1 MLFSEQKLRRKVCHK
16 SNPTDIQYLL
26 QIDTS
31 VPQSDTNDDRII
43 KLHTPSLS
51 EFLVTCE
58 CKFPVILV
66 CVSTRNQLYYYFI
79 EEPPPLL
86 HRVSSIQS
94 TNYVGN
100 TNRFP
105 CWYYYYYNHPRDH
118 WGWQGRWW
126 YFDWLASGTVTRI
139 KCENNTYSSY
149 YLRCALLCGST
160 FASVSFFWE
169 SRKYFSIRMCL
180 KMKFIEIN
188 VFP

>member
-1 MLFSEQKLRRKVCHK
+1 MGVLFSEQKLRRKVCHK

-43 KLHTPSLS
+43 KLHTHSLS

-94 TNYVGN
+94 TNYAGN
-100 TNRFP
+100 INRFP
-105 CWYYYYYNHPRDH
+105 CRYYYYYHHPRDH
-118 WGWQGRWW
+118 WGGKGGGGILIDWQVGR
-126 YFDWLASGTVTRI
+126 
-139 KCENNTYSSY
+139 
-149 YLRCALLCGST
+149 
-160 FASVSFFWE
+160 
-169 SRKYFSIRMCL
+169 
-180 KMKFIEIN
+180 
-188 VFP
+188 